1 MAVKSQ
7 CDRIHEAMKRGEA
20 VTQLDAWARFGVSR
34 LAARIYDLK
43 EQGVE
48 IASESVEV
56 QNRFGEECRV
66 KRYRLATSAA

>member
-1 MAVKSQ
+1 MKSQ
-7 CDRIHEAMKRGEA
+7 CDRIHEAMKRGES

-48 IASESVEV
+48 IASEKVDV
-56 QNRFGEECRV
+56 QNRFGEPCKV
-66 KRYRLATSAA
+66 KRYWLA